1 MQSIFDRSVLLFRA
15 PLSQLS
21 HRITCLRLR
30 RRHPYHIS
38 CTYAPITQYHD
49 VVAWEYNPPAATS
62 GGVAVARRRRRRPIG
77 AHGGRNIAC
86 QFLLLLLYFCFF
98 SGPAARSSRG
108 PTVKRRSDGVYFQ
121 FLQPHSKVSVSD
133 EDDGSGGTCI
143 AVLYCLRPPAPALG
157 CLLSVRRTT
166 LFVRGSGGRSSSLL
180 IARMVR
186 PYQFSAVLLPCPI
199 FNLSHL
205 TLLYRR
211 LLLLTIS
218 LLLTMPGWPT
228 LLWMPQFRST
238 SVLRGIL
245 RSPISQSIWR
255 CGI

>member
-1 MQSIFDRSVLLFRA
+1 M
-15 PLSQLS
+15 
-21 HRITCLRLR
+21 HGNT
-30 RRHPYHIS
+30 
-38 CTYAPITQYHD
+38 
-49 VVAWEYNPPAATS
+49 PPAATS
-62 GGVAVARRRRRRPIG
+62 GGVAVARRRRRPIG

-86 QFLLLLLYFCFF
+86 QFLLLLLYFCFLH
-98 SGPAARSSRG
+98 SGPAAPLIARPNSKKKMEFIFNFFS
-108 PTVKRRSDGVYFQ
+108 PQ
-121 FLQPHSKVSVSD
+121 HSKVSVS
-133 EDDGSGGTCI
+133 DDGSGGTCI

-245 RSPISQSIWR
+245 RSTVSQSIWR

>member
-1 MQSIFDRSVLLFRA
+1 MARIDVRNWSARACARCDISHILRHFVLYRFRLSRKLPRPARPPPTDAPYPLVVFRCRREAHFIF
-15 PLSQLS
+15 
-21 HRITCLRLR
+21 
-30 RRHPYHIS
+30 
-38 CTYAPITQYHD
+38 
-49 VVAWEYNPPAATS
+49 N
-62 GGVAVARRRRRRPIG
+62 
-77 AHGGRNIAC
+77 
-86 QFLLLLLYFCFF
+86 FF
-98 SGPAARSSRG
+98 SP
-108 PTVKRRSDGVYFQ
+108 Q
-121 FLQPHSKVSVSD
+121 HSKVSVSD

-180 IARMVR
+180 IARIR
-186 PYQFSAVLLPCPI
+186 PPLPI
-199 FNLSHL
+199 FCCIVALSNIQFIPPHPSL
-205 TLLYRR
+205 PSPP
-211 LLLLTIS
+211 LLTIS

-245 RSPISQSIWR
+245 RSTVSQSIWR